1 MAKITLVSDTINRE
15 DVNALIEWLQQDP
28 IPRLTKGDLTVSLEK
43 KWAKKVGTKYSVFV
57 NSGSSAI
64 LLLLAA
70 LKETGKY
77 SNKII
82 CPTLS
87 WITDISSPILLG
99 FEPILCD
106 CNLEDLS
113 CDLNNLEQIFKEN
126 QGDKPM
132 LFISV
137 SPLGIVPKMKEILEL
152 CEKYNVKLLED
163 NCESMGSKYSG
174 QMLGSFGLASVY
186 SMYFGH
192 HISTI
197 EGGLINTSDDELNTI
212 LLAMRSHGW
221 NRDLSSE
228 AKQSLKKE
236 WNTSDFDELYCF
248 YYPGLNL
255 RSTDVQA
262 FIGLRA
268 IEKLDSYSVLRNRN
282 FCYYQDLIKNNKL
295 KLENR
300 ESSFISNLGYP
311 VIHKERNAIVDELQ
325 KNKIEA
331 RPLIAGSIA
340 NKPFWIKRY
349 GKTTFPNADIV
360 DKFGLYLPN
369 HQDLS
374 LEDIT
379 FISNIINKFS

>member
-1 MAKITLVSDTINRE
+1 MDKISLVSDTINR
-15 DVNALIEWLQQDP
+15 DDIDALIKWLQQDP
-28 IPRLTKGDLTVSLEK
+28 IPRLTKGDLTVLLEER
-43 KWAKKVGTKYSVFV
+43 WAKKVGTKHSVFV

-70 LKETGKY
+70 LKTTGRY
-77 SNKII
+77 SNKIV

-87 WITDISSPILLG
+87 WITDVSSPMLLG

-106 CNLEDLS
+106 CNMEDLS
-113 CDLNNLEQIFKEN
+113 CDLNNLEQIFKDN
-126 QGDKPM
+126 QEEKPM

-137 SPLGIVPKMKEILEL
+137 SPLGIVPKMKEVLKL
-152 CEKYNVKLLED
+152 CKKYNVELLED
-163 NCESMGSKYSG
+163 NCESMGSRYEGK
-174 QMLGSFGLASVY
+174 MLGSFGLASVY

-197 EGGLINTSDDELNTI
+197 EGGFISTSDDELNTI
-212 LLAMRSHGW
+212 LLSMRSHGW
-221 NRDLSSE
+221 NRDLSDE
-228 AKQSLKKE
+228 AKQKLKKE

-255 RSTDVQA
+255 RSTDFQA

-268 IEKLDSYSVLRNRN
+268 IEKLDYYSALRNKN
-282 FCYYQDLIKNNKL
+282 YYYYESLIKNNEL
-295 KLENR
+295 KIEKR
-300 ESSFISNLGYP
+300 KESFISNLGYP
-311 VIHKERNAIVDELQ
+311 IVHKKRNEIAEALR
-325 KNKIEA
+325 KNNIEV

-349 GKTTFPNADIV
+349 GKTNFPNANKIDE
-360 DKFGLYLPN
+360 FGLYLPN

-374 LEDIT
+374 LRDINYIAT
-379 FISNIINKFS
+379 IVNEF

>member
-1 MAKITLVSDTINRE
+1 MEKITLVSDTINRE
-15 DVNALIEWLQQDP
+15 DVNALIEWLKQDP
-28 IPRLTKGDLTVSLEK
+28 IPKLTKGEFTVLLEK
-43 KWAKKVGTKYSVFV
+43 EWANKVGTKHSVFV

-77 SNKII
+77 SNKIV

-87 WITDISSPILLG
+87 WVTDVSTPMLLG
-99 FEPILCD
+99 YEPILCD

-113 CDLNNLEQIFKEN
+113 CSLEDLERIFKEN
-126 QGDKPM
+126 QSEKPM

-137 SPLGIVPKMKEILEL
+137 SPLGIVPKMKELLNL
-152 CEKYNVKLLED
+152 CNAYNVELIED
-163 NCESMGSKYSG
+163 NCESMGSEYKG
-174 QMLGSFGLASVY
+174 KMLGSFGLASVY

-197 EGGLINTSDDELNTI
+197 EGGLINTNNDELNTI
-212 LLAMRSHGW
+212 LLSMRSHGW
-221 NRDLSSE
+221 NRDLSFE
-228 AKQSLKKE
+228 AKKSLKKE

-268 IEKLDSYSVLRNRN
+268 IKKLDSYSIIRNKN
-282 FCYYQDLIKNNKL
+282 FSCYQSLIKNNEL
-295 KLENR
+295 KIEVREN
-300 ESSFISNLGYP
+300 SFISNLGYP
-311 VIHKERNAIVDELQ
+311 VIHKDRNAIVEKLL
-325 KNKIEA
+325 KNNVEA

-340 NKPFWIKRY
+340 SKPFWIKKY
-349 GKTTFPNADIV
+349 GKKSFPNADKV

-374 LEDIT
+374 FENIE
-379 FISNIINKFS
+379 FISNIINEF

>member
-1 MAKITLVSDTINRE
+1 MKKISLVSDTINRN

-28 IPRLTKGDLTVSLEK
+28 VPRLTKGDLTILLEK
-43 KWAKKVGTKYSVFV
+43 KWAEKVGTKHSVFV

-87 WITDISSPILLG
+87 WITDVSSPMLLG
-99 FEPILCD
+99 FEPVLCD

-113 CDLNNLEQIFKEN
+113 CDLNHLEQIFREN

-137 SPLGIVPKMKEILEL
+137 SPLGIVPKMNDILEL

-163 NCESMGSKYSG
+163 NCESMGSKYQG
-174 QMLGSFGLASVY
+174 RMLGSFGLASVY

-197 EGGLINTSDDELNTI
+197 EGGLINTSDEELNTI
-212 LLAMRSHGW
+212 LLSMRSHGW
-221 NRDLSSE
+221 NRDLSPE
-228 AKQSLKKE
+228 AKQNLKDE
-236 WNTSDFDELYCF
+236 WETSDFDELYCF

-268 IEKLDSYSVLRNRN
+268 IEKLDLYSIQRNKN
-282 FCYYQDLIKNNKL
+282 YHHYQNLIKNNEL
-295 KLENR
+295 KIENR
-300 ESSFISNLGYP
+300 ENSFISNLGYP
-311 VIHKERNAIVDELQ
+311 VIHKDRNAIVKELQ
-325 KNKIEA
+325 KNNIEA

-340 NKPFWIKRY
+340 NKPFWIKKY
-349 GKTTFPNADIV
+349 GKTSFANADIV

-369 HQDLS
+369 HQDLTI
-374 LEDIT
+374 EDIT
-379 FISNIINKFS
+379 LIADIINKF

>member
-1 MAKITLVSDTINRE
+1 MKKITLVSDTINR
-15 DVNALIEWLQQDP
+15 DDINALIEWLQQDP
-28 IPRLTKGDLTVSLEK
+28 IPRLTKGDLTVLLEER
-43 KWAKKVGTKYSVFV
+43 WAKKVGTKHSVFV

-70 LKETGKY
+70 LKDTGKY

-87 WITDISSPILLG
+87 WVTDVSTPMLLG
-99 FEPILCD
+99 FNPILCD

-113 CDLNNLEQIFKEN
+113 CDLNDLEKTFKEN
-126 QGDKPM
+126 QSEKPM

-137 SPLGIVPKMKEILEL
+137 STLGIVPKINEILEL
-152 CEKYNVKLLED
+152 CKKYNVELIED
-163 NCESMGSKYSG
+163 NCESMGSEYEGKK
-174 QMLGSFGLASVY
+174 LGSFGLASVY

-197 EGGLINTSDDELNTI
+197 EGGFINTSDEDLNERI
-212 LLAMRSHGW
+212 VSMRSHGW
-221 NRDLSSE
+221 NRDLSENSRE
-228 AKQSLKKE
+228 KLKNK

-248 YYPGLNL
+248 YYPGINL
-255 RSTDVQA
+255 RSTDLQA

-268 IEKLDSYSVLRNRN
+268 IEKLDFYSELRNKN
-282 FCYYQDLIKNNKL
+282 YFHYKNLIKNNELNIEKR
-295 KLENR
+295 EN
-300 ESSFISNLGYP
+300 SFISNLGYP
-311 VIHKERNAIVDELQ
+311 VLHKKRNDIVNELK
-325 KNKIEA
+325 KNNVEA

-340 NKPFWIKRY
+340 NKPFWIKKY
-349 GKTTFPNADIV
+349 GKMSFVNADKV

-374 LEDIT
+374 VEDII
-379 FISNIINKFS
+379 FITDIINKFN